1 MLFFIMVKTN
11 PFASKTCHASVAYTD
26 TGKQTDRKEGRTE
39 GWMVSWIVG
48 WTVDGSMDTHTDTC
62 THARKH
68 TSVIKQTTHPKK
80 NSRKKEPWSS
90 NEVNHLQS
98 LCRGRP
104 VDTSSLFLRVSSVYK
119 APSHSYYHCL
129 FLLVVC
135 QGQ

>member
-62 THARKH
+62 THATQAH
-68 TSVIKQTTHPKK
+68 VGDQTNNTPQKK
-80 NSRKKEPWSS
+80 FKEKGALG
-90 NEVNHLQS
+90 HL
-98 LCRGRP
+98 
-104 VDTSSLFLRVSSVYK
+104 TK
-119 APSHSYYHCL
+119 
-129 FLLVVC
+129 
-135 QGQ
+135 